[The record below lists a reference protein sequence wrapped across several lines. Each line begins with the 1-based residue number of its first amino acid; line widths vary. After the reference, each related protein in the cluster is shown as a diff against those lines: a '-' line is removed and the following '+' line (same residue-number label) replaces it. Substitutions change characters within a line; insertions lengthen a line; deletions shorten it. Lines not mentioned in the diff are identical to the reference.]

1 MSTRSDDALNSWL
14 ADLNGGETSMRRL
27 RKRLT
32 EEGTLTTEPCP
43 TCQHPATEDFA
54 HTGHWV
60 AEPVT

>member
-1 MSTRSDDALNSWL
+1 MSTRTDDALNSWL
-14 ADLNGGETSMRRL
+14 ADLTGGEISMRRL

-32 EEGTLTTEPCP
+32 EEGTLTSEPCP
-43 TCQHPATEDFA
+43 TCQHPATPDSA

>member
-1 MSTRSDDALNSWL
+1 MSTRTDDALNSWL
-14 ADLNGGETSMRRL
+14 ADLTGGETSMRRL

-43 TCQHPATEDFA
+43 TCQHPATTDVA

>member
-14 ADLNGGETSMRRL
+14 TDLTGGETSMRRL

-43 TCQHPATEDFA
+43 TCLHPATADLA
-54 HTGHWV
+54 HTGHEV
-60 AEPVT
+60 TEPVT